1 MGGSLSPSGR
11 ADALDLGTRATL
23 VVPTGRYPVLSA
35 WVIDGKCEGFIMR
48 EGEHPVTYDETSV
61 PVVVTE
67 APLP

>member
-1 MGGSLSPSGR
+1 M
-11 ADALDLGTRATL
+11 
-23 VVPTGRYPVLSA
+23 PTGRYPVLSA